1 LLEVNIDGASRGN
14 PGLSAIGIMVK
25 NNGIILVEHAEFL
38 GIRTNNQAEYEA
50 LKRALEICNQLD
62 KEITILSDSEL
73 LVNQRNSKYRL
84 RNQQL
89 KIISMEI
96 SNLEKNFD
104 KIQYKHISREKNN
117 KADRLANKAL
127 NEYLKRIGSL
137 EKKKKFISITI
148 LIQYIK
154 F

>member
-1 LLEVNIDGASRGN
+1 MLEVNIDGASRGN

-127 NEYLKRIGSL
+127 NEYLKRIDGL
-137 EKKKKFISITI
+137 EK
-148 LIQYIK
+148 
-154 F
+154 

>member
-25 NNGIILVEHAEFL
+25 NNGTILMEHAEFL

-89 KIISMEI
+89 KIISREI

-104 KIQYKHISREKNN
+104 KIEYKHISRERNN

-127 NEYLKRIGSL
+127 NEYLKRIDGL
-137 EKKKKFISITI
+137 EK
-148 LIQYIK
+148 
-154 F
+154 

>member
-1 LLEVNIDGASRGN
+1 
-14 PGLSAIGIMVK
+14 M
-25 NNGIILVEHAEFL
+25 EHAEFL

-127 NEYLKRIGSL
+127 NEYLKRIGGL
-137 EKKKKFISITI
+137 EK
-148 LIQYIK
+148 
-154 F
+154 

>member
-1 LLEVNIDGASRGN
+1 MLLLEVNIDGASRGN

-25 NNGIILVEHAEFL
+25 NNGTILMEHAEFL

-89 KIISMEI
+89 KIISREI

-104 KIQYKHISREKNN
+104 KIHYKHISREKNN
-117 KADRLANKAL
+117 QADRLANKAL
-127 NEYLKRIGSL
+127 NEYLKRIGGL
-137 EKKKKFISITI
+137 EK
-148 LIQYIK
+148 
-154 F
+154 

>member
-1 LLEVNIDGASRGN
+1 LLLLEVNIDGASRGN

-25 NNGIILVEHAEFL
+25 NNETILMEHAEFL

-89 KIISMEI
+89 KIISREI
-96 SNLEKNFD
+96 SDLEKNFD
-104 KIQYKHISREKNN
+104 KIEYKHISREKNN

-127 NEYLKRIGSL
+127 NEYLKRIGGL
-137 EKKKKFISITI
+137 EK
-148 LIQYIK
+148 
-154 F
+154 

>member
-62 KEITILSDSEL
+62 NEITILSDSEL

-84 RNQQL
+84 RNHQL

-137 EKKKKFISITI
+137 EK
-148 LIQYIK
+148 
-154 F
+154 

>member
-14 PGLSAIGIMVK
+14 PGLSAIGIIVK
-25 NNGIILVEHAEFL
+25 DNEKILMEHAEFL

-50 LKRALEICNQLD
+50 LRRALEICIKLD

-73 LVNQRNSKYRL
+73 LIHQRNLKYRI

-89 KIISMEI
+89 KIISREI
-96 SNLEKNFD
+96 SILEKNFE
-104 KIQYKHISREKNN
+104 KIQYKHIPREKNN

-127 NEYLKRIGSL
+127 NEYLKEIDS
-137 EKKKKFISITI
+137 KQK
-148 LIQYIK
+148 
-154 F
+154 

>member
-89 KIISMEI
+89 KIISREI

-104 KIQYKHISREKNN
+104 KIEYKHISREKNN
-117 KADRLANKAL
+117 KAHRLDNKSL
-127 NEYLKRIGSL
+127 NEYLKIIGGL
-137 EKKKKFISITI
+137 EK
-148 LIQYIK
+148 
-154 F
+154 